1 MDMNRTDILIVGGGV
16 AGLAAAARL
25 ASDGFAVVIADRA
38 PPPPV
43 DPARDGADLRTTA
56 FLQPAI
62 DTLRRAGAWRRM
74 AAHLP
79 GGAEALWTMR
89 LVDAGGRENA
99 ARERADFESS
109 EAGDRPFGFNVA
121 NTAARAALMARLA
134 ELGVPLRAPAALAEL
149 TLREDAAFVRLSDG
163 SAWRAGLVIGADG
176 RDSGVREAAGI
187 GVRRWDYGQK
197 ALVFA
202 VTHPRPHGGVSTEIH
217 RTGGPFTLVPMPDRD
232 GAHMSS
238 VVWMERAAEADR
250 LMALDAPAFEIA
262 LNERSLDTLGWLQ
275 VAGRKAAWPIIGQLA
290 DAMVAKRVA
299 LIAEAVHVI
308 PPIGAQGLN
317 MSLADLEDL
326 AGRLAA
332 ARDAGADWG
341 AADVLGAY
349 QRRRWPETAARVA
362 GVDAL
367 NRAARADAQVL
378 RDARRIGLAAVGR
391 IPFARRMA
399 MRIGMGAGNG

>member
-1 MDMNRTDILIVGGGV
+1 MNRTDILIVGGGV

-25 ASDGFAVVIADRA
+25 ASDGFSVTVADRA
-38 PPPPV
+38 PPPPTDV
-43 DPARDGADLRTTA
+43 AQDGADLRTTA

-62 DTLRRAGAWRRM
+62 DTLRKAGAWDGM
-74 AAHLP
+74 ATQAQ

-89 LVDAGGRENA
+89 LIDAGGRDNT

-109 EAGDRPFGFNVA
+109 ETSDRPFGFNVGNA
-121 NTAARAALMARLA
+121 AARAALMARLG
-134 ELGVPLRAPAALAEL
+134 ELGVPLRAPAALTEL
-149 TLREDAAFVRLSDG
+149 TLRDDAAFARLSDG

-176 RDSGVREAAGI
+176 RDSGVRAAAGI

-217 RTGGPFTLVPMPDRD
+217 RTGGPFTLVPMLDRD

-250 LMALDAPAFEIA
+250 LMALDPSAFEVA
-262 LNERSLDTLGWLQ
+262 LNDRSLDSLGWLQ
-275 VAGRKAAWPIIGQLA
+275 VAGRKVAWPIIGQLS
-290 DAMVAKRVA
+290 DAMAAKRVA

-326 AGRLAA
+326 AGRLTA
-332 ARDAGADWG
+332 ARDAGRDWG
-341 AADVLGAY
+341 GAEVLAAY

-367 NRAARADAQVL
+367 NRAARADQQPL
-378 RDARRIGLAAVGR
+378 RDLRRIGLAAVGR
-391 IPFARRMA
+391 IPFARRLA
-399 MRIGMGAGNG
+399 MRIGMGAGG